1 MLSWY
6 RSLLVAVSEPN
17 VIVVSEPIGGGVG
30 A

>member
-1 MLSWY
+1 MA
-6 RSLLVAVSEPN
+6 VAEPNVIAVSESN